1 MQKLKLLLITLVLSF
16 AVLMASVEG
25 WSFYRFVS
33 QPIANFKDSK
43 VISIPSGSTA
53 QKVASLLYDQQL
65 IRSETWFLWVLK
77 YQDKAHLLKAG
88 EFEINPNW
96 TIDELIQGLIE
107 GKTIQYP
114 VTFIAGKR
122 AKETVQG
129 LKKLPNLKH
138 TLTHY
143 NEKEIREKL
152 NIQSALE
159 GQFLPET
166 YHYQSGEKD
175 IDLLQR
181 AHKAMR
187 AVLEEAWS
195 NRQKDLPLK
204 SPYEALILASIV
216 EKETGYAP
224 ERPLIAGVFMNRL
237 RKGMRLQSDPTII
250 YGMGDSYDGNIRKK
264 DIQTKTAYNT
274 YRINRLPPT
283 PIALASAD
291 AIRAV
296 CQPASTKALY
306 FVAKGGGQHAFSNTL
321 KEHNRAVRKYL
332 LNK

>member
-1 MQKLKLLLITLVLSF
+1 MQKLKLLLITILVSF
-16 AVLMASVEG
+16 AVLIASVEG

-33 QPIANFKDSK
+33 QPIANFKDAK
-43 VISIPSGSTA
+43 VVNIPSGSTA
-53 QKVASLLYDQQL
+53 QKVASLLYQKQL
-65 IRSETWFLWVLK
+65 IRSQTWFLWVLK
-77 YQDKAHLLKAG
+77 YQNKAHLLKAG
-88 EFEINPNW
+88 EFEIDPKW
-96 TIDELIQGLIE
+96 TVNELIQGLVE

-122 AKETVQG
+122 AKETVQN
-129 LKKLPNLKH
+129 LKKLPNLKQ
-138 TLTHY
+138 TLIGY
-143 NEKEIREKL
+143 DEQVIRQKL
-152 NIQSALE
+152 GIQSPLE

-175 IDLLQR
+175 IKLLKR
-181 AHKAMR
+181 AHSAMLE
-187 AVLEEAWS
+187 VLDDAWS
-195 NRQKDLPLK
+195 HRQKDLPLK
-204 SPYEALILASIV
+204 SAYEALILASIV

-224 ERPLIAGVFMNRL
+224 ERPFIAGVFMNRL
-237 RKGMRLQSDPTII
+237 KKGMRLQSDPTII
-250 YGMGDSYDGNIRKK
+250 YGLGDNYDGNIRKK

-296 CQPASTKALY
+296 CQPKTTKALY
-306 FVAKGGGQHAFSNTL
+306 FVAKGGGKHAFSNTL